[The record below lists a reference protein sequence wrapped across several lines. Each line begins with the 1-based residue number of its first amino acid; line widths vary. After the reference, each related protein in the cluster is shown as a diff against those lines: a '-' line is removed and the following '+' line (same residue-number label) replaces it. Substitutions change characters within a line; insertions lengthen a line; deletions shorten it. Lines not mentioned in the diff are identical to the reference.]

1 MPTLYKDGEQVHCN
15 GDQVDVLLGAGYTV
29 DPAPAKKLSAIASD
43 IMQPGSFFLTSPPPT
58 SFPGPGPSGRR

>member
-29 DPAPAKKLSAIASD
+29 DPAPAKKLSAAEQKAAD
-43 IMQPGSFFLTSPPPT
+43 KAAAALDPVDQEG
-58 SFPGPGPSGRR
+58 